1 MRTNR
6 LIPLSLAFLAGC
18 ASGGM
23 HPGWTGEGAEPFDG
37 ARDACRAQADAVPAT
52 AEREKAFEACMQ
64 ARGWRRLG
72 Q

>member
-1 MRTNR
+1 MRSI
-6 LIPLSLAFLAGC
+6 LLLPVFLLCVAGC
-18 ASGGM
+18 ATGGM

-37 ARDACRAQADAVPAT
+37 ARDACRAQADAVT
-52 AEREKAFEACMQ
+52 AASEREKAFEACME

>member
-1 MRTNR
+1 MRTKQF
-6 LIPLSLAFLAGC
+6 LPLSLIVLAGC

-37 ARDACRAQADAVPAT
+37 ARDACKSQSEAIPAA